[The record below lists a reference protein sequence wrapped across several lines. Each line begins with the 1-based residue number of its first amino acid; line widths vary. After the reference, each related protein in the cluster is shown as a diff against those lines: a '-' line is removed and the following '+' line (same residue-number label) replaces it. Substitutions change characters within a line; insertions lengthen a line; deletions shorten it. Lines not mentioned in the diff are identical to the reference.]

1 MPRHRVRVPMRWG
14 DMDAYQHVNNVAYLG
29 YLEEARV
36 DMLFVRG
43 PESGVAAL
51 RDGVVVA
58 RHEIDYLAPLV
69 WHPRGIEIDVWVETI
84 GGASFEL
91 AYVVQD
97 ADTVYSRA
105 RSTMVAFDMATQRA
119 RRLTEEER
127 EFLGRFLDNGAPA

>member
-14 DMDAYQHVNNVAYLG
+14 DMDAFQHVNNVAYLG

-36 DMLFVRG
+36 DMLFVLG
-43 PESGVAAL
+43 EESGVAAL

-58 RHEIDYLAPLV
+58 RHEIDYVSPLV
-69 WHPRGIEIDVWVETI
+69 WHPRGIDIDVWVERV

-97 ADTVYSRA
+97 EDRVYARA
-105 RSTMVAFDMATQRA
+105 RSTLVAFDLAAGRA
-119 RRLTEEER
+119 RRLTAEER
-127 EFLGRFLDNGAPA
+127 TFLERFADAPLR

>member
-1 MPRHRVRVPMRWG
+1 MPRHRVRVPMRWS
-14 DMDAYQHVNNVAYLG
+14 DMDAFQHVNNVAYLG

-43 PESGVAAL
+43 AESGVAAL

-58 RHEIDYLAPLV
+58 RHEIDYVAPLV
-69 WHPRGIEIDVWVETI
+69 WHPRGIDIEVWVEAI

-91 AYVVQD
+91 AYVVHD
-97 ADTVYSRA
+97 EDKVYSRA
-105 RSTMVAFDMATQRA
+105 RSTMVAFDMAVQRA

-127 EFLGRFLDNGAPA
+127 AFLGRFTEDGAP